1 METDNHI
8 VKYKGQVRKSAIN
21 ILVWLENN
29 PNPNE
34 EEVIVGL
41 TPLQGKL
48 KDAVFNFRENIKDW
62 DKHTFVSQPL
72 DDTRVEEHKEFLAE
86 HQDVEGSGN

>member
-8 VKYKGQVRKSAIN
+8 VKYKGQIRKSTIN

-34 EEVIVGL
+34 EKANEL
-41 TPLQGKL
+41 APLQAKL

-72 DDTRVEEHKEFLAE
+72 GDNRIEEHQEFLAE
-86 HQDVEGSGN
+86 HQNLEGSGN

>member
-8 VKYKGQVRKSAIN
+8 VKYKGQIRKSAIN

-34 EEVIVGL
+34 EKANEL
-41 TPLQGKL
+41 APLQGKL
-48 KDAVFNFRENIKDW
+48 KDAIFNFRENIKDW

-72 DDTRVEEHKEFLAE
+72 DDTRIEEHKEFLAE
-86 HQDVEGSGN
+86 HQGVEGGGN